1 MYKGSMK
8 MIEKNQS
15 KSLNVVLIDGQP
27 LFREGA
33 KQALENEGP
42 FHVVTNS
49 DDFSVLDA
57 ALTSYEVDVLLIGQA
72 IFNRHAEQIE
82 YLIDTTGMKVVVI
95 GSIHMES
102 YGQAALFAGVQ
113 GYVLEET
120 SMFAFVDAV
129 QKVSQGS
136 YFYDPSITG
145 EIIPVCQSIIKQDVD
160 HKREPEIKRPTHLY
174 TKRECEVM
182 QLLTDGCSNDDIA
195 KEMGIS
201 DKTVKNHISN
211 IFKKMNVHDRTKV
224 VITAIKNN
232 WVELNKE

>member
-1 MYKGSMK
+1 
-8 MIEKNQS
+8 MIEKNLD
-15 KSLNVVLIDGQP
+15 KSINIVLIDGQP

-33 KQALENEGP
+33 KQALENEGR
-42 FHVVTNS
+42 FYVVTNS

-57 ALTSYEVDVLLIGQA
+57 ALTSYQVDVLLIGQA
-72 IFNRHAEQIE
+72 IFHRHAERIE
-82 YLIDTTGMKVVVI
+82 HLIDTTHIKVVVI

-102 YGQAALFAGVQ
+102 YGQAALLAGVH

-129 QKVSQGS
+129 QKVSQGR

-145 EIIPVCQSIIKQDVD
+145 EIISVCQSIIKQDAP

-182 QLLTDGCSNDDIA
+182 QLLTDGCTNNDIA
-195 KEMGIS
+195 EAMSIS

-232 WVELNKE
+232 WVELKKDD